1 MCTQKLTNSQLH
13 LSRRAE
19 ERKSNENSRTVMLR
33 RSGAG
38 HQSVDSV
45 LREQR
50 GSMPLWY
57 GGFVQKR
64 GLSRTRS
71 SRCNLRPFV
80 SKATD

>member
-19 ERKSNENSRTVMLR
+19 ERRSNENSRTVMLR

-50 GSMPLWY
+50 GYASMVWRICA
-57 GGFVQKR
+57 KE
-64 GLSRTRS
+64 RS
-71 SRCNLRPFV
+71 VAYQEQSLQP
-80 SKATD
+80 ATIRKQSH